1 MAALTSPTGATN
13 ALVEPGGY
21 IAAEMASGQLLRV
34 TDVEGQQVG
43 DLVAFS
49 QENPREKFWI
59 SNTVRL
65 NGTIYLTTG
74 HTLYSELSR
83 PMLRIVASTGDPHD
97 LLAGSCNAEIDRVR
111 YGVEDHRG
119 CVENFC
125 QALLPWG
132 ITRPDI
138 PMSFNMFMNCP
149 VQPGGGWSIEEPRS
163 QAGDYVEFV
172 AEMDLIVAM
181 SNCPQDLNPCN
192 SGRLKPL
199 RWEIFDR

>member
-1 MAALTSPTGATN
+1 MAALTESPGAAN
-13 ALVEPGGY
+13 VIVEPGGC
-21 IAAEMASGQLLRV
+21 IAAEMAAGQVLRV

-49 QENPREKFWI
+49 RENPQEKFWI
-59 SNTVRL
+59 SNTIRL

-83 PMLRIVASTGDPHD
+83 PMLRILASTGDPHD
-97 LLAGSCNAEIDRVR
+97 LLAGSCNAQIDKVR
-111 YGVEDHRG
+111 YGADDHQG

-125 QALLPWG
+125 KALSPWG
-132 ITRPDI
+132 ITRPEV
-138 PMSFNMFMNCP
+138 PMSFNLFMNCP

-192 SGRLKPL
+192 SGKLKPL